1 MEQGLLASGVVA
13 LWNQMRD
20 AIGQAVME
28 FNKESTPEESASHTD
43 CMANGAH
50 CVRVSRALDHRS
62 KYSWRKNPTIFAPRF
77 PRNNRPQIQAG
88 EFAAHTGSIMD
99 GPTCPIAA
107 RQRRER
113 MRPRDVRLFGRREA
127 IRVYRK
133 PFSPGALID
142 RVRGFSMAQP
152 LLAINPTRRARQ
164 DDATPCANV
173 ASAFSA

>member
-1 MEQGLLASGVVA
+1 
-13 LWNQMRD
+13 
-20 AIGQAVME
+20 
-28 FNKESTPEESASHTD
+28 
-43 CMANGAH
+43 
-50 CVRVSRALDHRS
+50 
-62 KYSWRKNPTIFAPRF
+62 
-77 PRNNRPQIQAG
+77 
-88 EFAAHTGSIMD
+88 MD

-113 MRPRDVRLFGRREA
+113 MRPRDVRLFGRRASRHREA